1 MKNLVFSVAEYMER
15 VAKTK
20 KACQKKVLKS

>member
-20 KACQKKVLKS
+20 KSMSEKVLKS